1 MHITHCWAR
10 YEMNI
15 QKGSYFIF
23 FHDFFLGPSM
33 FFDFF
38 LMVLQ
43 LFTTFVNF
51 CHLFSNVLNFS
62 DIRRT
67 GEGFPSAVG
76 QRGRMR
82 KQCCP
87 QMMLFS
93 SCLQVI
99 FYHFIRH
106 IHLDSWKGWSQSEME
121 KRVDAA
127 DASMLFFSLAVLFFW
142 LYTRKLAKKKSC
154 AICTVLSTISIVP

>member
-1 MHITHCWAR
+1 MTVLRWPPFYWTWTMISTISCSDMKGWSNMKSD
-10 YEMNI
+10 MNAHYALLS
-15 QKGSYFIF
+15 QVWDEHSKRVLFNF

-51 CHLFSNVLNFS
+51 CHLFSNVLNFP
-62 DIRRT
+62 DLRRT
-67 GEGFPSAVG
+67 GEGFPSAVE
-76 QRGRMR
+76 QRGGRR

-87 QMMLFS
+87 QMMLCS

-106 IHLDSWKGWSQSEME
+106 IHLDSWKG
-121 KRVDAA
+121 
-127 DASMLFFSLAVLFFW
+127 
-142 LYTRKLAKKKSC
+142 
-154 AICTVLSTISIVP
+154 